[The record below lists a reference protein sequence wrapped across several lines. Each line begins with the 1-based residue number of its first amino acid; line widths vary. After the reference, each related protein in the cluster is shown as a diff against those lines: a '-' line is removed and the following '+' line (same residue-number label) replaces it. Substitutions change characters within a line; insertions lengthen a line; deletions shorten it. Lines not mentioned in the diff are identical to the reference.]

1 MEQNIGKSC
10 IYNGAHHTVI
20 GYAGR
25 NYRLDS
31 GVWAQAELCIF
42 DVEPVPDAGTI
53 EAIAYAM
60 SQVDKSR
67 YSRKTKQPGRQAV
80 EDIAGFETTDEEREE
95 AWILAQTLYNL

>member
-10 IYNGAHHTVI
+10 IYNGTQHTVI

-25 NYRLDS
+25 NYKLDS
-31 GVWAQAELCIF
+31 GIWAAADQCIF
-42 DVEPVPDAGTI
+42 DAEPVADAGTI

-67 YSRKTKQPGRQAV
+67 YSRKTKQPGRAAI
-80 EDIAGFETTDEEREE
+80 EEITGFETTDEERDE
-95 AWILAQTLYNL
+95 AWKLAQTLYNL